1 MKLRPTPAQRR
12 QFWCT
17 VGAIAATAA
26 FVVSCAA
33 YPQLW
38 EWLGV
43 SLLPVHFADLHAL
56 LAASDAHAL
65 GLDPYA
71 VPSAFDPLGRPHVY
85 GPWWLWMHGLG
96 LTRADTLWLGVLLC
110 GTALVT
116 LGTLLR
122 PANLRQALAAFLLL
136 ASPPMLLSY
145 ERGNNDLVVVLLL
158 AAAGAAGVG
167 TFGVVLQSLTLW
179 VGAVL
184 KLYPIAALP
193 LLGVGR
199 GWRRTALGVAL
210 ALGLTALAVWIWRS
224 DFRTVLALVPRPNT
238 YYGYGLKVIE
248 SVWHGLGAGSRW
260 VFIFGGIVGLAA
272 VFWSGGW
279 RRNAREEMARG
290 GTAGWF
296 VAGGA
301 SWVFCFLSNS
311 NFPYRLALLGLV
323 ATAWF
328 RLWREPSEMGRIGGR
343 LVWLLLALAWM
354 RVARI
359 QLVFVF
365 GAHDRAGGVF
375 TFGLEHGLACGLSA
389 VILGGLVTWAF
400 ASWARWRDEWRAA
413 SA

>member
-1 MKLRPTPAQRR
+1 MRLQPTPTQRR
-12 QFWCT
+12 QLWCT
-17 VGAIAATAA
+17 VAAIGATVA
-26 FVVSCAA
+26 FVVTCATF
-33 YPQLW
+33 PQLW
-38 EWLGV
+38 EWFGV

-85 GPWWLWMHGLG
+85 GPWWLWMHVLG
-96 LTRADTLWLGVLLC
+96 FTRADILWLGVVLC
-110 GTALVT
+110 GSTVVT
-116 LGTLLR
+116 LGALLR
-122 PANLRQALAAFLLL
+122 PANLRQAFAAFLLL

-167 TFGVVLQSLTLW
+167 TFGVVLQSLILW
-179 VGAVL
+179 IGAVL

-193 LLGVGR
+193 LLGLGR
-199 GWRRTALGVAL
+199 GWRRTALGVVL
-210 ALGLTALAVWIWRS
+210 TLLLTALAVWIWRT
-224 DFRTVLALVPRPNT
+224 DFQTMLALVPRPDT
-238 YYGYGLKVIE
+238 SYGYGLKVIG
-248 SVWHGLGAGSRW
+248 SVWHGLRSSRG
-260 VFIFGGIVGLAA
+260 VFVFGGLVGLAA

-279 RRNAREEMARG
+279 RRVAREEMARG

-296 VAGGA
+296 IAGGA
-301 SWVFCFLSNS
+301 TWVFCFLLNS

-328 RLWREPSEMGRIGGR
+328 RLWREADERGRIGGR
-343 LVWLLLALAWM
+343 LVWLLIAMAWM

-359 QLVFVF
+359 QLLFVF
-365 GAHDRAGGVF
+365 ETHDRAGGVF

-389 VILGGLVTWAF
+389 VMLGGLVTWAL
-400 ASWARWRDEWRAA
+400 ANLARWRDEWRAT
-413 SA
+413 SG